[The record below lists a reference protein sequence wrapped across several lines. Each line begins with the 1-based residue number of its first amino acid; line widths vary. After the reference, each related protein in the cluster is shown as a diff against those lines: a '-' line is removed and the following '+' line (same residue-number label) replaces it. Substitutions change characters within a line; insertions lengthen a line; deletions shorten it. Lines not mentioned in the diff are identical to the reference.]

1 MAFDQFYGFDLLVHR
16 WDIGRA
22 AGVEVTFSDR
32 ELDAVEAAVEAFGE
46 HIRGEGICGPAIEVS
61 PEATRQDRVIALT
74 GRTPA

>member
-1 MAFDQFYGFDLLVHR
+1 MTFY
-16 WDIGRA
+16 
-22 AGVEVTFSDR
+22 DR